1 LYSSAS
7 ARVEA
12 GLERERVAAGW
23 YCELGIEAL
32 AYIQLTVSQGNV
44 VSRVHIYVCLQL
56 GGVPLLMEEY
66 VLPLRL
72 ILREDFALRVIP
84 DVASIDKTTNV

>member
-1 LYSSAS
+1 MHLRELKLGLSAN
-7 ARVEA
+7 ALRQA
-12 GLERERVAAGW
+12 GIANKVSKRLP
-23 YCELGIEAL
+23 IF
-32 AYIQLTVSQGNV
+32 QLTVSQGNV

-56 GGVPLLMEEY
+56 GGVLLLMEEY